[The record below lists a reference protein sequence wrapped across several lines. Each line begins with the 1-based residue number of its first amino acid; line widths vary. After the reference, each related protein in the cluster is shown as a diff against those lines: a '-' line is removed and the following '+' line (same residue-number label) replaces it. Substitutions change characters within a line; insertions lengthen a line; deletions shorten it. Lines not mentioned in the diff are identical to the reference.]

1 MKKYLLL
8 CSLLLVIVIANILSG
23 SAAISVREVWAAV
36 TGTGSI
42 SEAHRYILLHS
53 RIPAAVVAAL
63 TGAALSECGLVL
75 QSYFRNPLAGP
86 SILGITSGANLAV
99 AVVMLMGV
107 ISPAALTLSALV
119 GAMAVLLLLLVL
131 SRWIRQ
137 ALTLLIIGV
146 LLSYLVSA
154 IITLLNYYAT
164 ADGVQSYMIWGMGNF
179 GGVGSENL
187 GFYCG
192 VILMGLALTILLIK
206 PLNGWLLGTDYA
218 RSLGISPSRT
228 RFLVLL
234 STGILAAVTTA
245 YCGPISFVGLS
256 VPHLARLAFRSD
268 DHRQLLPATALLGAI
283 LTSLCL
289 LLSTLPAEGRL
300 LPINALTPVFGVPVV
315 LYVLLRRK

>member
-1 MKKYLLL
+1 MPRYFILFVA
-8 CSLLLVIVIANILSG
+8 LVALVAANILSG
-23 SAAISVREVWAAV
+23 SAAIGIGEVWAAL
-36 TGTGSI
+36 TGGDGV
-42 SEAHRYILLHS
+42 SEAHRFIILHS
-53 RIPAAVVAAL
+53 RIPASVVAAL
-63 TGAALSECGLVL
+63 TGAALSVCGLVL

-107 ISPAALTLSALV
+107 MSPALLTVSALA

-131 SRWIRQ
+131 TRWVRQ

-187 GFYCG
+187 GFYSGC
-192 VILMGLALTILLIK
+192 VLVGLALTFLLVK

-228 RFLVLL
+228 RLLVLL

-245 YCGPISFVGLS
+245 YCGPVSFVGLS

-268 DHRQLLPATALLGAI
+268 DHRRLLPATALLGAL

-289 LLSTLPAEGRL
+289 LLSTLPDGGRL
-300 LPINALTPVFGVPVV
+300 LPINALTPIFGVPVV
-315 LYVLLRRK
+315 LYVLLRR